1 MRPGGT
7 EKIGGGRRFEN
18 KLDFIGDRG
27 EYPELSLLLWRLS
40 VGLNLC
46 RRVASPAKSD
56 VESDA
61 K

>member
-1 MRPGGT
+1 MRPSGT
-7 EKIGGGRRFEN
+7 EKIGGGRPFEN
-18 KLDFIGDRG
+18 KLDFIGDMG
-27 EYPELSLLLWRLS
+27 EYPRLSLLLWRLS